1 VNEPAIRLIVGLGNV
16 GAEYERTRHN
26 AGFWLVD
33 AIARKAGAHFAEE
46 RKFHGEVARIRGH
59 EGELWLLK
67 PSTYM
72 NRSGQAVV
80 ALALYFKILPTQ
92 ILVAHDELDL
102 PPGAV
107 KLKRGGGHAG
117 HNGLRDIQAKL
128 STADFWRLR
137 LGIGHPRSLQLTQEV
152 ADFVLHPPS
161 REHQQ
166 QIDGALDR
174 ALDVLPSLVQGQ
186 FERAM
191 LKLHAQPKAAS
202 TATTSSAASASGS
215 TQRAGPASAAAAS
228 TAPDST
234 APASTAP
241 GAAAATAALPGKPPR
256 TP

>member
-1 VNEPAIRLIVGLGNV
+1 MNESAIRLIVGLGNV

-46 RKFHGEVARIRGH
+46 RKFHGEVARVRGH
-59 EGELWLLK
+59 DGELWLLK

-191 LKLHAQPKAAS
+191 LKLHAQPKAAA
-202 TATTSSAASASGS
+202 TASAVSASG
-215 TQRAGPASAAAAS
+215 TAQRTGPASAAAAS
-228 TAPDST
+228 TAPTSS
-234 APASTAP
+234 APP
-241 GAAAATAALPGKPPR
+241 AAVTAALPGKPPR
-256 TP
+256 AP